1 MDDMPVTRLR
11 FGAKVHRKPFEADVD
26 AYDRKAYARDDSE
39 WAPKQL
45 QDLLDEVATAPPTLR
60 ERLENWGSD

>member
-26 AYDRKAYARDDSE
+26 AYDSKAYAREDSE

>member
-11 FGAKVHRKPFEADVD
+11 FGAKVHRQPFEAGVD
-26 AYDRKAYARDDSE
+26 GYDGEACAGDDSE

>member
-11 FGAKVHRKPFEADVD
+11 FGAKVHRNPFEADVD
-26 AYDRKAYARDDSE
+26 AYDRKAYAGDDSE

>member
-11 FGAKVHRKPFEADVD
+11 FGAKVHRKPFEADAD
-26 AYDRKAYARDDSE
+26 AYDRKPYTGEDSE